1 MGFSLMGF
9 GAGLAES
16 AIERIEEERKFSNL
30 ALQGRIERAS
40 VLKMQREKEA
50 EAIRQELTAQRAS
63 LEQFGITDP
72 ELQKAYLSA
81 PTAAEALKKT
91 LETGNVGKDAV
102 NQYAREFITINQS
115 RLFQGTPD
123 DMIKAAAAARAG
135 TTVEPARV
143 MPTEGGSIFA
153 PSVSGQ
159 QRRLQQL
166 ASARG
171 MTLEEV
177 ARAESP
183 MAPARPEVA
192 ASINLEKL
200 KKPEKE
206 DADDKS
212 KRLLK
217 RAADAALEFGND
229 DPRTIRARADYNAWT
244 AEVRRNR
251 PLTHEQRLSEAR
263 TILYDPESTAT
274 PEEKARAKQYIESSV
289 QERRRETGEGADKRT
304 EATALTG
311 FRERGANAVLL
322 KYGGRKGFTQREIDL
337 GEGQGK
343 LFDLQYTDDNPELRK
358 EVMAYRQLA
367 MLTHPSVIEEMQK
380 NNGEVL
386 NKKLRNSLGSFGIN
400 FNSKNEPVL
409 VNGKTL
415 SQALEDERAGTGS
428 AASTGTSTV
437 QSTPNRAP
445 AMVPTAPGVRKGRTV
460 APAPAGIASPTTE
473 EEVKALKPGT
483 LFINPSDGK
492 TYTKN

>member
-50 EAIRQELTAQRAS
+50 AAMEKDLTDR
-63 LEQFGITDP
+63 LNTLKEFGVEDKD
-72 ELQKAYLSA
+72 LQKAYLSA
-81 PTAAEALKKT
+81 PTALEALQKAKLSG
-91 LETGNVGKDAV
+91 LEVDPKALITV
-102 NQYAREFITINQS
+102 NKEK
-115 RLFQGTPD
+115 LFSGTPEEL
-123 DMIKAAAAARAG
+123 IRAAARP
-135 TTVEPARV
+135 TQQIEPAKVLAQPDR
-143 MPTEGGSIFA
+143 GFLA
-153 PSVSGQ
+153 PSASAQ
-159 QRRLQQL
+159 QRRFEQL

-183 MAPARPEVA
+183 TAPSRPEVA